1 MIHYCASPDKS
12 WREAAGGEGAAAIAA
27 TRPSDAVVRSRMSAT
42 TRSQRPVA
50 ALAVLLGLCAAT
62 IALTPGIARSHAI
75 IVTAQP
81 GMNSTV
87 PPGQLDIRLEFNSR
101 IDSKRSNLRLQR
113 PDGTESDVSLTP
125 DSPRGVIAGR
135 AQTSVNGRWNLRWQ
149 VLSLDGHITRGE
161 VSFSVRDVAR
171 SR

>member
-1 MIHYCASPDKS
+1 MIHYCGSPDKS
-12 WREAAGGEGAAAIAA
+12 VI
-27 TRPSDAVVRSRMSAT
+27 T
-42 TRSQRPVA
+42 T
-50 ALAVLLGLCAAT
+50 LAVLLGLSAAA

-87 PPGQLDIRLEFNSR
+87 APGQLDIRLAFNSR
-101 IDSKRSNLRLQR
+101 LDSKRSSLRLQR

-125 DSPRGVIAGR
+125 DSPPGVIVGR
-135 AQTSVNGRWNLRWQ
+135 AETTVDGRWKLRWQ

-161 VSFSVRDVAR
+161 VSFSVRDATR